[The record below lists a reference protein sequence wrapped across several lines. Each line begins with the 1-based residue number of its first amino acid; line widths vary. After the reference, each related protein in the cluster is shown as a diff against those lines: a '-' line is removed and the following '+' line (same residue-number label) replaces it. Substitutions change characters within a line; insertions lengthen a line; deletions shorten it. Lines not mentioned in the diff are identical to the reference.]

1 MTGVD
6 DLWIGIGGVV
16 LLITLVAIGVR
27 VYVAAALTG
36 FLGLLAL
43 KGWNVA
49 AAVAGTIPH
58 SKTVTYPLSV
68 LPLFI
73 LIGFLAFHAGLTAKL
88 FEAARR
94 WVGWVPGGLA
104 VSTVFASAGFAA
116 VSGAS
121 TATAAVFSRVAI
133 PDMLKNRYGR
143 RLTAGVIAAG
153 GTLASLIPPSAIL
166 VIYAIIVEESVGK
179 LLLAGL
185 LPGVVSV
192 LIYAG
197 LIVGMCT
204 FRPDLGKP
212 IHGFSWRQRFASLPG
227 ALPIFLVVAI
237 IFGALYSGAA
247 TPTEAGALGA
257 MVVFALYAYRAWRE
271 RAAALM
277 GKRLREALMET
288 AKLTVMIFTLIW
300 GVFLFV
306 RFLGF
311 AGLPEAF
318 ADWVVTLDM
327 PPLLIIICIL
337 LAYAVLG
344 MFMDAIGMLV
354 LTLPVVYPAVVA
366 LGYDPIWFGIVVV
379 KMAEICLITPPIGL
393 NCFVVAG
400 VARELRADDGGSLAI
415 PLQDVFRGIGPFF
428 VADVRLDELE
438 HENGVRI
445 LLAVES
451 GSRAW
456 GFPSPDSDLTCASS
470 TPTTAT
476 GTCRWTRGAMSRVL
490 CCGCRKRWG
499 DQMTA
504 LITHSACLEHEMDSG
519 HPERPEAVGAIEDL
533 ISRKGRSRELGEGQ
547 RSCVLDELACRR
559 SFATSR
565 RPGFSTRST
574 CVDGPSPPQGD
585 RYSRRGR
592 RVRGQ
597 PCPTRILPGS
607 TRSPTSVR

>member
-6 DLWIGIGGVV
+6 ELWIGIGGGV
-16 LLITLVAIGVR
+16 LLIVLVAIGVR

-73 LIGFLAFHAGLTAKL
+73 LIGFLAFHAGLTTKL

-133 PDMLKNRYGR
+133 PDMLKARYGK

-192 LIYAG
+192 LIYAA

-204 FRPDLGKP
+204 FRPDLGRP
-212 IHGFSWRQRFASLPG
+212 IRGFTWRQRFASLPG
-227 ALPIFLVVAI
+227 ALPIFLVVGI

-257 MVVFALYAYRAWRE
+257 MVVFGLYAYRAFRE
-271 RAAALM
+271 RAAVLM
-277 GKRLREALMET
+277 ARRLREALMET

-327 PPLLIIICIL
+327 PPLLIIVCIL

-354 LTLPVVYPAVVA
+354 LTLPVVYPAVIA

-400 VARELRADDGGSLAI
+400 VARELRAEDGGSLAI

-428 VADVRLDELE
+428 VADVLT
-438 HENGVRI
+438 VAV
-445 LLAVES
+445 LLA
-451 GSRAW
+451 
-456 GFPSPDSDLTCASS
+456 FPSI
-470 TPTTAT
+470 
-476 GTCRWTRGAMSRVL
+476 VL
-490 CCGCRKRWG
+490 W
-499 DQMTA
+499 
-504 LITHSACLEHEMDSG
+504 L
-519 HPERPEAVGAIEDL
+519 PEAMG
-533 ISRKGRSRELGEGQ
+533 
-547 RSCVLDELACRR
+547 
-559 SFATSR
+559 
-565 RPGFSTRST
+565 
-574 CVDGPSPPQGD
+574 
-585 RYSRRGR
+585 
-592 RVRGQ
+592 
-597 PCPTRILPGS
+597 
-607 TRSPTSVR
+607 